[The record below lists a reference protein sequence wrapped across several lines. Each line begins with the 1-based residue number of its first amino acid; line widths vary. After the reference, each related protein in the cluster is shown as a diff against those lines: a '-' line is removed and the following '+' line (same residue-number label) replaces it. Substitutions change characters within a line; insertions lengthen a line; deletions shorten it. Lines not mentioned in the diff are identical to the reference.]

1 MIESIF
7 LHVVFSQVSRPQ
19 PEAVV
24 PTSEYSYKKAG
35 IDYTSTLFFFAPDP
49 GLELKKVFDILVK
62 VSAEWDRIGLELG
75 VSKNFREQ
83 LRKDISLGSDLRLE
97 SVLCKWIESET
108 RPVTWDTVLD
118 VLCKMERN
126 DLAREVLQHIQ

>member
-7 LHVVFSQVSRPQ
+7 LHVVCSRVSRPQ

-24 PTSEYSYKKAG
+24 PTSEYSYTKAG
-35 IDYTSTLFFFAPDP
+35 IDYTSTLIFLSPDP

-62 VSAEWDRIGLELG
+62 VSAEWDRIGLELC

-83 LRKDISLGSDLRLE
+83 LRKDVSLGSDLRLE
-97 SVLCKWIESET
+97 SVLCKWMESKT

-118 VLCKMERN
+118 VLRKMERN
-126 DLAREVLQHIQ
+126 DLAGEVLQHIQ